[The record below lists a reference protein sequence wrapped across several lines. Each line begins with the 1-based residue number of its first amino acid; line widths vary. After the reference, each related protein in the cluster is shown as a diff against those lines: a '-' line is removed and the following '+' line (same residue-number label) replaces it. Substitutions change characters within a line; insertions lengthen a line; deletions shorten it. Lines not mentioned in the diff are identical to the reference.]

1 MDQKQS
7 RFSTIKQTQQ
17 PHEESE
23 MPTRLQ
29 SIMLPRRD
37 FSQTLKQKF
46 TPKIPTN
53 RQPKQ
58 FPRRKSS
65 ELASEYPRVESLT
78 EIQQSISHTLLATKS
93 PRNRTASFDR
103 FKKKRMPIGK
113 VAFGA
118 GPSIREDKDQIE
130 QARAKEMDEFTWLVN
145 EDAGNY
151 PPITLPFFDTQV
163 QQQKQQ
169 TKYDEAHHHI
179 KLEEASK
186 PSLPYEALLDEDF
199 RLKDKGLLFVQ
210 LPQILPISNLK
221 ENNLSGT
228 LGKMRIYKSGRMV
241 LTIGDQNFEVLQ
253 GVKNS
258 FYQEVAAVSDDSFYS
273 LGAVNNSLIVAPE
286 IL

>member
-1 MDQKQS
+1 MEPKPS
-7 RFSTIKQTQQ
+7 RFSSIKQTQQ
-17 PHEESE
+17 VPEESE

-37 FSQTLKQKF
+37 FSQSLKQKF
-46 TPKIPTN
+46 TPKIPAN
-53 RQPKQ
+53 RQPK
-58 FPRRKSS
+58 FIPRRKSS

-93 PRNRTASFDR
+93 PANRTASFDR

-118 GPSIREDKDQIE
+118 GPSVKEEKDTTE
-130 QARAKEMDEFTWLVN
+130 QARAKEMDEFTWLVD

-163 QQQKQQ
+163 QQQKQKS
-169 TKYDEAHHHI
+169 KY
-179 KLEEASK
+179 EEDSTVDHVKSEEK
-186 PSLPYEALLDEDF
+186 PALPYEALLDEEL
-199 RLKDKGLLFVQ
+199 RLRENTLLFLQ
-210 LPQILPISNLK
+210 LPKILPISNLS
-221 ENNLSGT
+221 ENSSSGT

-241 LTIGDQNFEVLQ
+241 LTIGDQAFEVLQ

-258 FYQEVAAVSDDSFYS
+258 FYQEIAAVHDDSFYT
-273 LGAVNNSLIVAPE
+273 LGAVNNSLIIAPE